1 MTTVAYQVR
10 VSSRAKHP
18 RLKMS
23 VREGLVVVIPN
34 GFDEARI
41 PSVVEGKREWIRRN
55 QERLRDQAKF
65 LVPQPPG
72 VPPERISLRAIG
84 EEWSVNYRLT
94 NNPSVTAAERVAR
107 RLIVYGNVD
116 CDQAVRDALHR
127 WLCRKT
133 REHVAPWLEGL
144 SRDRHLPFGKMAIR
158 SQRTRWAS
166 CSPKGTISLNVRLM
180 FLPQHLVRYVLL
192 HELAHTQ
199 EMNHSR
205 RYWAILESLEPNYLE
220 LDKELRAGWR
230 LVPDW
235 IRSVR

>member
-1 MTTVAYQVR
+1 
-10 VSSRAKHP
+10 
-18 RLKMS
+18 
-23 VREGLVVVIPN
+23 
-34 GFDEARI
+34 
-41 PSVVEGKREWIRRN
+41 
-55 QERLRDQAKF
+55 
-65 LVPQPPG
+65 
-72 VPPERISLRAIG
+72 
-84 EEWSVNYRLT
+84 
-94 NNPSVTAAERVAR
+94 
-107 RLIVYGNVD
+107 
-116 CDQAVRDALHR
+116 
-127 WLCRKT
+127 
-133 REHVAPWLEGL
+133 
-144 SRDRHLPFGKMAIR
+144 MAIR